1 MQSIEKERVRRNTSE
16 KNKERIDRQTFR
28 NIAFYSRQPVVLQL
42 KRITE
47 LEKEWD
53 IERMLELNASLFA
66 LVGTLLSGRNKRWL
80 LLPGMVTAFLAQHA
94 IQGWC
99 PPLSLFRALGFRTR
113 SEIDQEKYTLKALLE
128 NSRGNKSLRRA
139 WADVRNDRG
148 KPGGPVKRK
157 GRLSF
162 G

>member
-1 MQSIEKERVRRNTSE
+1 MQSTEKERVRRNTSE
-16 KNKERIDRQTFR
+16 KNKARIDKQTFR
-28 NIAFYSRQPVVLQL
+28 NIAFYSRQPALVQL
-42 KRITE
+42 KRLEE

-66 LVGTLLSGRNKRWL
+66 FAGTLLSARSKWWL
-80 LLPGMVTAFLAQHA
+80 VLPGMVTAFLAQHA

-99 PPLSLFRALGFRTR
+99 PPLPLFRALGFRTR
-113 SEIDQEKYTLKALLE
+113 SEIDQEKYTLKALRE
-128 NSRGNKSLRRA
+128 NQNGNKNLRRA
-139 WADVRNDRG
+139 WAEVRNDRG
-148 KPGGPVKRK
+148 SPRGPMKRK